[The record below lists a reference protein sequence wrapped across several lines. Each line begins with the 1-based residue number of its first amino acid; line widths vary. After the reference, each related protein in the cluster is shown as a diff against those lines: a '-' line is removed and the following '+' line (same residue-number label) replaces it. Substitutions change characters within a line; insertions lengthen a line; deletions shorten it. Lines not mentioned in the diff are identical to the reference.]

1 MAKRWAEEHP
11 PVVKQEVEMCG
22 CASPLHYN
30 QQQTSDR
37 KRKGHDAIDEEEDD
51 DNERQKLSKPALQVD
66 VRRCA
71 KADAFDTKLHL
82 GDSVPEQFDILED
95 LCMLRPYD
103 YKRAEEHPDLWDVEK
118 QVYYALA

>member
-11 PVVKQEVEMCG
+11 PVVKEEVEMG
-22 CASPLHYN
+22 GRFSPLHFN

-37 KRKGHDAIDEEEDD
+37 KRKGHDAIDDEEQG
-51 DNERQKLSKPALQVD
+51 QKLSKPALQVD

-95 LCMLRPYD
+95 LGMLRPYD
-103 YKRAEEHPDLWDVEK
+103 YRRAEEHQDLWDLEK
-118 QVYYALA
+118 QVSYAFA